1 MSGLNLPTDNLY
13 KFMAIAGL
21 SIALFSIYLMFT
33 RAEQG
38 TLRVDQLER
47 ESTVLLEEENQ
58 IELAWERL
66 KEKAGPSSKSLEDA
80 RNEIKKRKARMHE
93 DVQAAKRFAELNLWL
108 IKQLRVASIV
118 GVLLAVVG
126 FFLWYFRVQKYLDI
140 AIREQGHT

>member
-1 MSGLNLPTDNLY
+1 
-13 KFMAIAGL
+13 
-21 SIALFSIYLMFT
+21 MFT

-66 KEKAGPSSKSLEDA
+66 KEKAGPRSKSLEDA